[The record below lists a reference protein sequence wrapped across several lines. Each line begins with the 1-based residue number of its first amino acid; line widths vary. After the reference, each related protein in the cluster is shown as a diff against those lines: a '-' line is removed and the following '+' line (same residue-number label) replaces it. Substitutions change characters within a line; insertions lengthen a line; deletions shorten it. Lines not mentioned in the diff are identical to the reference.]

1 MSQVVKSGHVMYVH
15 IMTSPCGMTVRP
27 TVTPAMASDTASLRL
42 YCGSQPRM
50 GSRAFTPATKQ
61 SVHGRYVDILSLA
74 RRYLLVD
81 TIIDNNL

>member
-1 MSQVVKSGHVMYVH
+1 MYVH

-61 SVHGRYVDILSLA
+61 SEHGRYVDILSLA